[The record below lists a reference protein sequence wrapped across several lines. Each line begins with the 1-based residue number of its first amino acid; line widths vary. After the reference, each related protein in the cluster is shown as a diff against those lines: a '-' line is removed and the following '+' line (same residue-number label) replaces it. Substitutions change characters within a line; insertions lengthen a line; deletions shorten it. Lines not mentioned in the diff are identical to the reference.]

1 MEKFAI
7 VKFIGNEEN
16 YVSGEICNEWLYCR
30 DCEKHGACSKSKFNY
45 FKKNKEYK
53 AYFLDYCQG
62 QRDVLE
68 VAAEN
73 GEILTYVPL
82 ADFEIVADEDNVLKD
97 TYIMVKC
104 IKATQKDLTLN
115 KKYKALKTDK
125 ANKWY
130 YVLDNSQDCYY
141 YPKELFQIVE
151 E

>member
-16 YVSGEICNEWLYCR
+16 YVSGEICNEWLYCI
-30 DCEKHGACSKSKFNY
+30 DCEKHAACSKSKFNY

-104 IKATQKDLTLN
+104 IKATREDLTLN

-125 ANKWY
+125 ANKCY
-130 YVLDNSQDCYY
+130 YVLDNFWDCYY
-141 YPKELFQIVE
+141 YPKDLFQVYP
-151 E
+151 